1 MKRLKNI
8 IAVVAVFA
16 GLFCVSAWG
25 EQPGSWQAQ
34 KEKAMRQGERAK
46 AQKEARAK
54 KAETHEALIIG
65 DEVRAEHLDD
75 VAVRLS
81 LRELKISDNR
91 MDSIFKEHLWTSNG
105 FNEDPDS
112 LFYWDVSMSRRVD
125 DPDRFGVGFNL
136 LRKEYYRYDSAPIG
150 YYQEGRMI
158 FLIPKEM
165 SSYFTPVS
173 DELHDISF
181 KYQLYGY
188 KQKPKPTDRTG
199 GPEPLHYGYV
209 L

>member
-8 IAVVAVFA
+8 IAVVAIFA
-16 GLFCVSAWG
+16 GLSGVSAWC

-54 KAETHEALIIG
+54 KAAPQWEPVMIE
-65 DEVRAEHLDD
+65 AEHIDD

-112 LFYWDVSMSRRVD
+112 LFYWDVSMSRRFD
-125 DPDRFGVGFNL
+125 DPDRFGVGFKL

-150 YYQEGRMI
+150 YYREGRMI

-165 SSYFTPVS
+165 SLYFTPVS

-181 KYQLYGY
+181 KYQLYCY
-188 KQKPKPTDRTG
+188 KRKPNSHYLPC
-199 GPEPLHYGYV
+199 GPEPMRYGYV